1 MLYAVTSNGPD
12 MFEMRKLVAWARINT
27 CNWRIKNLYPSVNIS
42 ETYFLSIVLKL
53 GETFENFLLNKMT
66 DATNCTIT
74 GIDEMANANA
84 IRDGGVVLVNIYM
97 IINEITFPMTGKDEA
112 KAVFWN
118 AEMTDVMT
126 CVIILRQKNAVMTYM
141 ALTISS
147 LYCASMFRNVAQ
159 STCLISNSK
168 TMHNGMKITAIIK

>member
-1 MLYAVTSNGPD
+1 
-12 MFEMRKLVAWARINT
+12 MFDIKKLVACTNIRT
-27 CNWRIKNLYPSVNIS
+27 CNCRIKNLKPSVKIS
-42 ETYFLSIVLKL
+42 ETYFLSIVFIL
-53 GETFENFLLNKMT
+53 GETFENFVLNKMI
-66 DATNCTIT
+66 DAANCTIT

-84 IRDGGVVLVNIYM
+84 IKDGGVVLVNINM
-97 IINEITFPMTGKDEA
+97 IIKEITFPMTGKDDA

-126 CVIILRQKNAVMTYM
+126 CVIMLRQKNAVMTYM

-168 TMHNGMKITAIIK
+168 TMHNGMKIIAIIK